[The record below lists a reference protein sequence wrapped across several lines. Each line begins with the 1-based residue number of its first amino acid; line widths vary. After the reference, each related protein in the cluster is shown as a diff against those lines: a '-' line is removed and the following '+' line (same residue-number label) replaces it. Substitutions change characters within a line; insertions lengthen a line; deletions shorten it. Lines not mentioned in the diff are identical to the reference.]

1 MLSDEQLTSFR
12 QSLYLAMVEEI
23 GKARKDAGLEKRY
36 MNKKEAC
43 EYLHVAN
50 NTFDKWLEL
59 GMPKIVVSG
68 SVRYDKQAL
77 DEWLHEN
84 VR

>member
-12 QSLYLAMVEEI
+12 QSLYSAMVEEI
-23 GKARKDAGLEKRY
+23 SKARKDAGLEKRY
-36 MNKKEAC
+36 MTKKEAC

-59 GMPKIVVSG
+59 GMPKIVIAG
-68 SVRYDKQAL
+68 SVRYDKQAI

-84 VR
+84 LR